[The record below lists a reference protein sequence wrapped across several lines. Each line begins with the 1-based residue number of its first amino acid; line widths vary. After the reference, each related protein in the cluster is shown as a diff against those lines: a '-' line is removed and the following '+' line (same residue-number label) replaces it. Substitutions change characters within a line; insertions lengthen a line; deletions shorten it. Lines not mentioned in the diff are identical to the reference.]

1 MKVIE
6 NKDCRVIAVTMQGIV
21 ITEYSGVIMQIDQS
35 VIKRAAEEL
44 GLLNYSVVHEPDEV
58 EKLTTQLESALAT
71 CDKAN
76 ETIKQLKSSLAD
88 RQTIVSKHSKKIE
101 EQERILK
108 DKDRVINNLRK
119 DIDSGDKLIEELTF
133 QRDAAKDSVVQL
145 EKQLNETLAKLEEQ
159 QNHKDELLNSIN
171 AAIEDK
177 NKTIS
182 KLSQEIKN
190 YEETGAYIL
199 RYVITDGNIIIDNA
213 KIHEPIVCADPE
225 TAATALRNLCNET
238 DYAAVFKCCDTSR
251 YNIGFNSE
259 CYVISCLDSH
269 DSIEISNRAVAYNL
283 YNLLRLGSITISDIR
298 NLIGEKK

>member
-6 NKDCRVIAVTMQGIV
+6 NKDCRVITTTQQGLV
-21 ITEYSGVIMQIDQS
+21 LVEDSGVIIQIDQQ
-35 VIKRAAEEL
+35 VILRAAENL
-44 GLLNYSVVHEPDEV
+44 GLLNYNVVHEPDEV
-58 EKLTTQLESALAT
+58 EKLRTQLESALAT
-71 CDKAN
+71 CKQADI
-76 ETIKQLKSSLAD
+76 TI
-88 RQTIVSKHSKKIE
+88 
-101 EQERILK
+101 K
-108 DKDRVINNLRK
+108 DKDVTIRNLTK
-119 DIDSGDKLIEELTF
+119 DKEDGNRLIEELTF
-133 QRDAAKDSVVQL
+133 QRDAAKDSVAQL

-159 QNHKDELLNSIN
+159 QNHKDELLNSLN
-171 AAIEDK
+171 AVIEDK

-199 RYVITDGNIIIDNA
+199 RYVITDGNIIMDNA
-213 KIHEPIVCADPE
+213 RVHEPIICADPK
-225 TAATALRNLCNET
+225 TAATALRNLCNGT

-259 CYVISCLDSH
+259 NYVISCLDSH

-283 YNLLRLGSITISDIR
+283 YSLLRLGSISMDDIR

>member
-44 GLLNYSVVHEPDEV
+44 GINNTNIVREPDEV
-58 EKLTTQLESALAT
+58 EKLRTQLESALAT
-71 CDKAN
+71 CNQANKAIKEKN
-76 ETIKQLKSSLAD
+76 ITIRNL
-88 RQTIVSKHSKKIE
+88 T
-101 EQERILK
+101 K
-108 DKDRVINNLRK
+108 DVKDGTR
-119 DIDSGDKLIEELTF
+119 LIEELTF
-133 QRDAAKDSVVQL
+133 QRDGYKDSVIQL
-145 EKQLNETLAKLEEQ
+145 EKQLDGALTKLENQ
-159 QNHKDELLNSIN
+159 PNYKDMLDRANGVIKEN
-171 AAIEDK
+171 D
-177 NKTIS
+177 KTIS

-213 KIHEPIVCADPE
+213 RVHEPIICADPE
-225 TAATALRNLCNET
+225 TAATALRNLCNGT

-251 YNIGFNSE
+251 YAISFDVNR
-259 CYVISCLDSH
+259 YVISCLDSH

-283 YNLLRLGSITISDIR
+283 YSLLRLGSITINDIR
-298 NLIGEKK
+298 ELIGEKK

>member
-44 GLLNYSVVHEPDEV
+44 GINNTNIVREPDEV
-58 EKLTTQLESALAT
+58 EKLRTQLESALVT
-71 CDKAN
+71 CNQANKAIKEKN
-76 ETIKQLKSSLAD
+76 ITIRNL
-88 RQTIVSKHSKKIE
+88 T
-101 EQERILK
+101 K
-108 DKDRVINNLRK
+108 DVKDGTL
-119 DIDSGDKLIEELTF
+119 LIEELIF
-133 QRDAAKDSVVQL
+133 QRDGYKDSVIQL
-145 EKQLNETLAKLEEQ
+145 EKQLDGALTKLENQ
-159 QNHKDELLNSIN
+159 PNYKDMLDRANGVIKEN
-171 AAIEDK
+171 D
-177 NKTIS
+177 KTIS

-213 KIHEPIVCADPE
+213 RVHEPIICADPE
-225 TAATALRNLCNET
+225 TAATALRNLYNGT

-251 YNIGFNSE
+251 YAISFDVNR
-259 CYVISCLDSH
+259 YVISCLDSH

-283 YNLLRLGSITISDIR
+283 YSLLRLGSITINDIR
-298 NLIGEKK
+298 ELIGEKK